1 MLQINTDAPRNIS
14 GLTGGPEGRCLI
26 VINVG
31 SQPVTLLNEN
41 ASSSASNRLSLDNNL
56 TISAK
61 QAAFLR
67 YDGTAARWQAI
78 AHGAGAA
85 ATKSQQQAGAD
96 NTAAVCRRTSR
107 IMTVRQRHGAI

>member
-1 MLQINTDAPRNIS
+1 MLRRRTLSHRHQRGQPAGHAAERK
-14 GLTGGPEGRCLI
+14 RI
-26 VINVG
+26 VVG
-31 SQPVTLLNEN
+31 IEV
-41 ASSSASNRLSLDNNL
+41 RLSLDNNL

-78 AHGAGAA
+78 ARGAGAA

-96 NTAAVCRRTSR
+96 NTAAYNA
-107 IMTVRQRHGAI
+107 GAPAGS